1 MAGIGEASAIITV
14 AQVGIGLSTAL
25 LGYVGDVRNAGSN
38 IQRVADEISSTCDR
52 LKELGDLVEQN
63 PTTGLFSEEGL
74 RKSERLAASCKSV
87 IDEIRQALKKADVEV
102 NPESFSS
109 SEIDISRISKYYW
122 PFIQG
127 KLELPRT
134 ELSRLKI
141 DLLLLYDSVKF
152 AGA

>member
-1 MAGIGEASAIITV
+1 MAGIGEASAIIAV
-14 AQVGIGLSTAL
+14 SQLGISLSTAL
-25 LGYVGDVRNAGSN
+25 IGYVGEVKDAGPH

-63 PTTGLFSEEGL
+63 PTTCLFSQEGL
-74 RKSERLAASCKSV
+74 RKSERLASSCQSV

-102 NPESFSS
+102 NSKSFSS
-109 SEIDISRISKYYW
+109 DELDISRFSKLYW
-122 PFIQG
+122 PFIRN